1 MLRALPARPPVPRA
15 KISRLRAQTRVLRGM
30 NSVILC
36 VLGASLGAL
45 TVASALP
52 QLRKFH
58 DKQTELEHV
67 LEAERKVIAEKDD
80 ARAKL
85 DAMRDDPEFLEIHAI
100 DRLNLHRPGT
110 TVYRIER
117 ER

>member
-1 MLRALPARPPVPRA
+1 
-15 KISRLRAQTRVLRGM
+15 M

-36 VLGASLGAL
+36 VLGTSLGAL

-52 QLRKFH
+52 QYRKLAEKH
-58 DKQTELEHV
+58 EELERV
-67 LEAERKVIAEKDD
+67 LEAEKKVVAEKEDSQ
-80 ARAKL
+80 AAL
-85 DAMRDDPEFLEIHAI
+85 DAMREDPEYLELHAI

-110 TVYRIER
+110 TIYRIER